1 MSEVLFILGGR
12 PVTLAEALAAASV
25 AVAGLLLALLVAAW
39 RQSRARAVADAQ
51 EAMRAQELE
60 RRLRDLA
67 RIQAETSGRV
77 QSMGEVLAHR
87 QGELARAVA
96 ERLDATSHRLG
107 ESMSSAARAT
117 HESLARL
124 AERLAMVE
132 QAEKSL
138 SDLSSQ
144 VISLRQT
151 LANKQARGAFGQ
163 ARMEAIVSDGL
174 PRDSFAFQYTL
185 SGGRR
190 PDCAVFL
197 PGDPRPLLIDAKFPL
212 ESVTLFREAATAE
225 LRKAAAQRLRGDLLK
240 HVGDVAERY
249 LVAGETQ
256 DIALVFVPSE
266 SVFGEIHEHFDAV
279 VQEAFRRRVVLVSP
293 SLLMLAIQVVQA
305 IAKDARMREQA
316 DRIRAEVGALV
327 EDVARL
333 RERVG
338 DLGRHFAQA
347 GDDVAKVLVSADKI
361 ARRGTRL
368 EQLEFEA
375 PPPAAP
381 TLPPAPAN
389 DERPAAE

>member
-1 MSEVLFILGGR
+1 MSDVLFVLAGR
-12 PVTLAEALAAASV
+12 AVTPAEALAAGAAAV
-25 AVAGLLLALLVAAW
+25 AVLLLVILAAMW
-39 RQSRARAVADAQ
+39 RLSRARAVAHAQ
-51 EAMRAQELE
+51 DTVRALELE
-60 RRLRDLA
+60 RRLRELA
-67 RIQAETSGRV
+67 RIQAETAGRV
-77 QSMGEVLAHR
+77 QSMGETLAHR

-107 ESMSSAARAT
+107 ESMSSSARAT

-132 QAEKSL
+132 QAERSL

-144 VISLRQT
+144 VLSLRQT

-163 ARMEAIVSDGL
+163 ARMEAIVADGL
-174 PRDSFAFQYTL
+174 PKDSFAFQHTL
-185 SGGRR
+185 ASGRR
-190 PDCAVFL
+190 PDCAIFL

-212 ESVTLFREAATAE
+212 EGVTAFREATTMEA
-225 LRKAAAQRLRGDLLK
+225 RKAAGQRLRSDLMK

-249 LVAGETQ
+249 LVPGETQ
-256 DIALVFVPSE
+256 DIALIFVPSE
-266 SVFGEIHEHFDAV
+266 SVYGEIHEHFDAV
-279 VQEAFRRRVVLVSP
+279 VQDAFRRRVVLVSP
-293 SLLMLAIQVVQA
+293 SLLMLAVQMVQA

-327 EDVARL
+327 ADVARL

-338 DLGRHFAQA
+338 DLGKHFALA

-375 PPPAAP
+375 SA
-381 TLPPAPAN
+381 PPAPALPVAAN

>member
-1 MSEVLFILGGR
+1 MSDVLFVLAGR
-12 PVTLAEALAAASV
+12 AVTPAEALAAGAAVV
-25 AVAGLLLALLVAAW
+25 AVLFVLLLFALW
-39 RQSRARAVADAQ
+39 RQSRARAVAHAEDAV
-51 EAMRAQELE
+51 RALELE
-60 RRLRDLA
+60 RRMRELA
-67 RIQAETSGRV
+67 RIQAETAGRV

-124 AERLAMVE
+124 AERLALVE

-144 VISLRQT
+144 VLSLRQT

-163 ARMEAIVSDGL
+163 ARMEAIVADGL
-174 PRDSFAFQYTL
+174 PKDSFAFQHTL
-185 SGGRR
+185 ASGRR

-212 ESVTLFREAATAE
+212 EGVTQFREATTTEA
-225 LRKAAAQRLRGDLLK
+225 RKAAAQRLRADLMK

-249 LVAGETQ
+249 LVPGETQ

-266 SVFGEIHEHFDAV
+266 SVYGEIHEHFDAV

-293 SLLMLAIQVVQA
+293 SLLMLAVQMVQA

-375 PPPAAP
+375 PPEPTPA
-381 TLPPAPAN
+381 LPVAAN